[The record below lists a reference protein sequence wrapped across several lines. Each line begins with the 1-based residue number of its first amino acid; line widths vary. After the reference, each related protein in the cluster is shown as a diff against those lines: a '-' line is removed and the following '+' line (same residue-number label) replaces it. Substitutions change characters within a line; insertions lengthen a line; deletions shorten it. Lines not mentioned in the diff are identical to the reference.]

1 MRCVVFTFFQHPPPP
16 FPTVM
21 LLKMFSPNKEGYTMG
36 LTQIHLTL
44 YTASLSMQSFWVVLL
59 FLRKQML
66 RILKHTFA
74 DQHPPPPLVSLVHPP
89 PPPQQDVRIISCT
102 YKEVCSCQLV
112 KYMYIYL
119 VCSYSPSSHVIIIK
133 RERESPITLI
143 ISWSKTSV
151 NINYQ
156 QFKYYVKTWDQSF
169 ITLVITHWI
178 Y

>member
-1 MRCVVFTFFQHPPPP
+1 
-16 FPTVM
+16 
-21 LLKMFSPNKEGYTMG
+21 MG

-44 YTASLSMQSFWVVLL
+44 HTASLSMQSFWVVLL

-112 KYMYIYL
+112 KYISIYIFSLFILAKFSCNYNQ
-119 VCSYSPSSHVIIIK
+119 
-133 RERESPITLI
+133 ERESPITLI

>member
-1 MRCVVFTFFQHPPPP
+1 
-16 FPTVM
+16 
-21 LLKMFSPNKEGYTMG
+21 MG

-44 YTASLSMQSFWVVLL
+44 HTASLSMQSFWVVLL
-59 FLRKQML
+59 FLRKQMP

-112 KYMYIYL
+112 KYIYIYL

-133 RERESPITLI
+133 RERVL
-143 ISWSKTSV
+143 
-151 NINYQ
+151 
-156 QFKYYVKTWDQSF
+156 
-169 ITLVITHWI
+169 LR
-178 Y
+178 

>member
-16 FPTVM
+16 FPTEWTVM

-44 YTASLSMQSFWVVLL
+44 HTASLSMQSFWVVLL

-112 KYMYIYL
+112 KYIYIFL

-133 RERESPITLI
+133 RERES
-143 ISWSKTSV
+143 
-151 NINYQ
+151 
-156 QFKYYVKTWDQSF
+156 YYVNN
-169 ITLVITHWI
+169 
-178 Y
+178 